1 MQALAHERPSSNG
14 MQRESAYWRATLA
27 RDARWDGR
35 FVFAARSTRIYC
47 RPSCP
52 ARRPARRQVVFF
64 PLPEAA
70 ERAGFRPCRRCRP
83 QEAPGSPSL
92 ELVRRVCRAIETG
105 LEEPLTLRAL
115 GAHVGVSPGHL
126 QRTFTRLMGITP
138 REYADARR
146 LDRLK
151 VHLREGQNV
160 TPALYGAGYGAS
172 SRLYE
177 KAAAQLGM
185 TPGTYRR
192 GGKGMKISYTIVNS
206 PLGRL
211 LVAATERGICMVSLG
226 DSAVALEAA
235 LRHEYPSTE
244 IQRDASG
251 FAPWVTAIVRYLN
264 GRQPNLNLPLDVQAT
279 AFQRRVWEELRRIP
293 YGRTRSYKQV
303 AQAIGRPSAVRA
315 VARACATN
323 PVSVVIPCHRVL
335 RADGGLGGY
344 RWGLERKRALL
355 EREGHN
361 RPPWLP

>member
-1 MQALAHERPSSNG
+1 LAHDRPSSSG
-14 MQRESAYWRATLA
+14 MQRESAYWRAALA

-35 FVFAARSTRIYC
+35 FVFAVRSTRIYC

-83 QEAPGSPSL
+83 QEAPGNPSL

-160 TPALYGAGYGAS
+160 THALYGAGYGAS

-177 KAAAQLGM
+177 KAAVQLGM

-226 DSAVALEAA
+226 DSAAALEAA
-235 LRHEYPSTE
+235 LRHEYPSAE

-293 YGRTRSYKQV
+293 YGGTRSYKQV

-323 PVSVVIPCHRVL
+323 PVSIVIPCHRVL

-355 EREGHN
+355 ERERHN
-361 RPPWLP
+361 RPPRLS

>member
-1 MQALAHERPSSNG
+1 MQALTHERPNSRG

-27 RDARWDGR
+27 RDALWDGR
-35 FVFAARSTRIYC
+35 FVFAVRSTRIYC

-64 PLPEAA
+64 PLPEVA

-83 QEAPGSPSL
+83 QEPPGNPSL
-92 ELVRRVCRAIETG
+92 ELVRRVCRTIETG
-105 LEEPLTLRAL
+105 LEEPPTLRAL

-151 VHLREGQNV
+151 VQLRAGQNV
-160 TPALYGAGYGAS
+160 THALYGAGYGAS

-177 KAAAQLGM
+177 KADAQLGM

-211 LVAATERGICMVSLG
+211 LVAATERGICMISLG
-226 DSAVALEAA
+226 DSAAALEAA
-235 LRHEYPSTE
+235 LHHEYPSAE

-251 FAPWVTAIVRYLN
+251 FAPWVAAIVRYLN
-264 GRQPNLNLPLDVQAT
+264 GRQPYLNLPLDVQAT

-293 YGRTRSYKQV
+293 YGRTRSYQQV

-355 EREGHN
+355 ERERHN
-361 RPPWLP
+361 RPPRLS